1 MAAIDA
7 NAIAPH
13 TEASAARRTRFR
25 MSTPGIKSPIDP
37 AICE

>member
-13 TEASAARRTRFR
+13 AEASAARRTRFR
-25 MSTPGIKSPIDP
+25 MSTPGIKSPIDL
-37 AICE
+37 AVCG